1 MPGINAVA
9 RGDLRIRLG
18 TPRGIWAQ
26 TVLLA
31 ACGALVL
38 LTLPVESGGF
48 GLRDAEL
55 LSLLLTVQLIAVTYV
70 SSAVASSELALEGEK
85 GIPDLAVSAFSARAI
100 AVGKWQS
107 STIYALYLI
116 AIMLPLVV
124 LGAALRGGPMGTVAL
139 AGVLTLAV
147 ATAAGVWGAW
157 LGGYFGSEFT
167 RSVVHWVALA
177 ALFGG
182 AAALP
187 EPLRAVSPIRMVDLL
202 AHSGWHWWMGA
213 GGMVYLA
220 ISVLGVR
227 LIASQVDA
235 MRAEGNSR

>member
-18 TPRGIWAQ
+18 TPRGIWTQ

-31 ACGALVL
+31 ASGALVL
-38 LTLPVESGGF
+38 LTLPAESGAF

-55 LSLLLTVQLIAVTYV
+55 ISLLLTVQMLAVTYV

-85 GIPDLAVSAFSARAI
+85 GIPDLTVSAFSARAI
-100 AVGKWQS
+100 AAGKWQS
-107 STIYALYLI
+107 SAVYALYLV
-116 AIMLPLVV
+116 AILLPLVV
-124 LGAALRGGPMGTVAL
+124 LGTALRGGQMATVAW
-139 AGVLTLAV
+139 AGALTVAV

-157 LGGYFGSEFT
+157 LGGRFTSEFA
-167 RSVVHWVALA
+167 RSVVHWGALA

-187 EPLRAVSPIRMVDLL
+187 EPLWAASPIRMVDLVV
-202 AHSGWHWWMGA
+202 HSGWHWWMGVA
-213 GGMVYLA
+213 GAVYLA
-220 ISVLGVR
+220 VSVLGVR
-227 LIASQVDA
+227 LIAGQVDA
-235 MRAEGNSR
+235 MRADGRGG